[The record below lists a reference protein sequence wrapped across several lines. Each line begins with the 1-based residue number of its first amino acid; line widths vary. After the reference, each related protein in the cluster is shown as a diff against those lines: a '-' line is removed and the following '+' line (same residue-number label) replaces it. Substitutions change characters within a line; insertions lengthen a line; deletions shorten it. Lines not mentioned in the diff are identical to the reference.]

1 MNVLLSGFFNSYRSF
16 VSEDAG
22 PNTLIA
28 TVNAVDPDGDGVTY
42 DILSGNQ
49 KGNFVIDPKKGNYI
63 LTLCYCGHNVGCV
76 VMHLEFGLIIKLNSI
91 HYF

>member
-1 MNVLLSGFFNSYRSF
+1 MCCDNSFNSYRSF

-28 TVNAVDPDGDGVTY
+28 TVNAVDSDGDGVTY

-49 KGNFVIDPKKGNYI
+49 NGNFVIDPKKGSNI
-63 LTLCYCGHNVGCV
+63 LALCSCSHSVDSD
-76 VMHLEFGLIIKLNSI
+76 VMQLESGL
-91 HYF
+91 H

>member
-1 MNVLLSGFFNSYRSF
+1 MLLFGFFNSYRSF

-63 LTLCYCGHNVGCV
+63 LALCCCGHNVDSV

-91 HYF
+91 CYL

>member
-1 MNVLLSGFFNSYRSF
+1 MCCCLGFFNSYRSF

-42 DILSGNQ
+42 DIQSGNQ
-49 KGNFVIDPKKGNYI
+49 KGNFVVDPKKGNYV
-63 LTLCYCGHNVGCV
+63 LALCCCGHNFDSV
-76 VMHLEFGLIIKLNSI
+76 VMHLLFGLTIKLNSI
-91 HYF
+91 HYL